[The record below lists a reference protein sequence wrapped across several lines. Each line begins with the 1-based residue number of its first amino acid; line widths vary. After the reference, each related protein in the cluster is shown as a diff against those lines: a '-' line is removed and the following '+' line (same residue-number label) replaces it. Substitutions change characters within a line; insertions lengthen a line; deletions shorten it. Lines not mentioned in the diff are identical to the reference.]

1 MAIGSSN
8 IIIRDIFNEIN
19 GTTHNSSATIANCD
33 LDALARDSIG
43 TRAGGAAW
51 SANSYGSLVMDDWAG
66 YVHTVT
72 FPTTQTHAR
81 FGTTTGAWAVR
92 VHTSH
97 LAAEAEAAGG
107 VHIFQREIS
116 GNTVFQAE
124 VVTELEA
131 GVGPQAFD
139 SSYFTAGGTNPGS
152 SASFGSDANHS
163 SPVSIMTIPGVVG
176 ITASLS
182 VAPQSGYSHTTYP
195 VSGESVHSSMASLS
209 GFVTRLGGYGAVAA
223 ANSSFGIQTE
233 NAYTDW
239 TITISKSGYVTKEL
253 ATFSSWSRNIATYSG
268 GGGG

>member
-1 MAIGSSN
+1 MPVTSS
-8 IIIRDIFNEIN
+8 
-19 GTTHNSSATIANCD
+19 GALTIAAIAAEIGGQSAPHT
-33 LDALARDSIG
+33 LSTLANLSTG
-43 TRAGGAAW
+43 TFSGSGNKVAPHTMSEW
-51 SANSYGSLVMDDWAG
+51 YSYS
-66 YVHTVT
+66 HTT
-72 FPTTQTHAR
+72 AFPTTETHAR
-81 FGTTTGAWAVR
+81 FGTTTGSWAVR

-97 LAAEAEAAGG
+97 LASEAEAAGG

-116 GNTVFQAE
+116 GDTVFQAE
-124 VVTELEA
+124 VVTETEA
-131 GVGPQAFD
+131 GVGSTVFD
-139 SSYFTAGGTNPGS
+139 SSYFTAGGTDPGS
-152 SASFGSDANHS
+152 SGSFGSDSNHS

-195 VSGESVHSSMASLS
+195 VAGESVHATMASLS

-223 ANSSFGIQTE
+223 LNSSFGVQTR